1 MDPATGI
8 RCGAQHEGVAVT
20 PDALVGTP
28 LLAALVAIGGG
39 LGAVARFV
47 LDGVLRTRLR
57 WVVPAGTL
65 LINVSGSLL
74 LGFLTGLSAFHAAPD
89 DWRIILGTGFLGGY
103 TTFSTASFE
112 TARLLMERKGVAS
125 VVNSLGML
133 VLSVLA
139 AAAGLALAAL

>member
-1 MDPATGI
+1 M
-8 RCGAQHEGVAVT
+8 T

-28 LLAALVAIGGG
+28 LLATLVAIGGG

-65 LINVSGSLL
+65 IINVSGSLL

>member
-1 MDPATGI
+1 MTPGWLENPALI
-8 RCGAQHEGVAVT
+8 AVLVAV
-20 PDALVGTP
+20 
-28 LLAALVAIGGG
+28 GGG

-65 LINVSGSLL
+65 IINVSGSLL
-74 LGFLTGLSAFHAAPD
+74 LGLLTGLSLFHAAPE
-89 DWRIILGTGFLGGY
+89 DWHIVLGTGFLGGY

-112 TARLLMERKGVAS
+112 TARLVLERKGVAS

-133 VLSVLA
+133 VLALLA
-139 AAAGLALAAL
+139 AAAGLALASL

>member
-1 MDPATGI
+1 MSP
-8 RCGAQHEGVAVT
+8 
-20 PDALVGTP
+20 
-28 LLAALVAIGGG
+28 ALVAVLVALSGG

-65 LINVSGSLL
+65 VINVSGSLL
-74 LGFLTGLSAFHAAPD
+74 LGVLTGITVFHAAPD
-89 DWRIILGTGFLGGY
+89 DWRIVLGTGFLGGY

-112 TARLLMERKGVAS
+112 TARLVIERKGVAS

-133 VLSVLA
+133 VLTLVA
-139 AAAGLALAAL
+139 AAAGLALASL